1 MTYTPEQMLNKAD
14 DLNSQYGISSKSV
27 LAEMLRQG
35 AAAVRAAEAG
45 RVLWETYNNDCNGRG
60 NHALEL
66 AMINKAFQVFD
77 AAIKETK

>member
-1 MTYTPEQMLNKAD
+1 MTYTPEQMLEEAGQID
-14 DLNSQYGISSKSV
+14 EIGYAHPYTSR
-27 LAEMLRQG
+27 MLRQG